1 MFQKVKRKVQGVSQS
16 QIPNTKRKRKET
28 QTNMRKTNKRTT
40 TSSLFTKQGNRNAK
54 GLKNTKTKHKA
65 RLNINHFTE
74 LTTKLHRL
82 RETPM
87 LFSVVF
93 RLFFFFFFFFFCTSV
108 MQLIWTCN
116 CLFLTPFSFG
126 ASKKLCFVS
135 EAFSALIRPGLSSHS
150 LDHYHT
156 QTMVAALLIFCAGS
170 SRSFILFDEVQ
181 FLFGFVS
188 FKNING

>member
-1 MFQKVKRKVQGVSQS
+1 
-16 QIPNTKRKRKET
+16 
-28 QTNMRKTNKRTT
+28 MRKTNKRTT

-54 GLKNTKTKHKA
+54 GLKNTRTKHEA

-82 RETPM
+82 RVTPM

-93 RLFFFFFFFFFCTSV
+93 RHFCISV

-126 ASKKLCFVS
+126 ASNRLCFVS
-135 EAFSALIRPGLSSHS
+135 EAFPALIRPGLSSHS
-150 LDHYHT
+150 LDHHHT